1 MKRGLLPVLLSVA
14 GTAAG
19 YRVAS
24 YREKKKTKIQKEYA
38 DKHLQLYL
46 MMNQWV
52 QVKQEGK
59 SIADYLDKEGY
70 KNVAIY
76 GMNYVGETLLR
87 EFTGTDISVKYG
99 IDRKAETI
107 CSDIKVVVP
116 DDDLENVDAVIVTA
130 ITVYDEIEEYLS
142 EKIDC
147 PILSLEGILYEL

>member
-1 MKRGLLPVLLSVA
+1 MKKGILPVLLSVA

-19 YRVAS
+19 YGAAS
-24 YREKKKTKIQKEYA
+24 YKEKKKTKIQKEYA

-87 EFTGTDISVKYG
+87 ELAGTDISVKYG

-107 CSDIKVVVP
+107 YSDIKVVVP
-116 DDDLENVDAVIVTA
+116 HDDLENVDAVIVTA
-130 ITVYDEIEEYLS
+130 ITVYDEIEGLLS
-142 EKIDC
+142 EKLNC
-147 PILSLEGILYEL
+147 PILSLEDILYEL